1 MGGVLPAVECS
12 YVIGNPPFL
21 GASNCSAE
29 QKQQIVDLFGKIK
42 LSNSLDYVSGWYYK
56 ACEYIQGTPIRCAFV
71 STNSI
76 AQGEQVA
83 PIWQTLYEQFEIH
96 IDFAYR
102 TFRWSSE
109 ANDIAHVFVIIIGF
123 SSGTVIGKP
132 ILFQFETVD
141 SEPVREEHDHIN
153 FYLVSAPDV
162 FLSSRSKPISDVNP
176 LTKGN
181 QPSDGGFLILT
192 KEEAE
197 ELVSINETIK
207 DYVKEY
213 VGARELINGFVRY
226 CLWLKDAPNQVLA
239 LPEVKQRLEAVR
251 DFRAASTAKPTRDK
265 AKCPH
270 LFFSNPQGSG
280 TYLAIPRVSSERRRY
295 IPIAFLTPK
304 TIASDGV
311 SIINDASMYHFGV
324 LTSQFHNAWMR
335 TVAGRLK
342 SDYRYSG
349 GVVYNNFVWPEPT
362 PDQKSEIERLA
373 QSILDI
379 RDAYPDK
386 SLADLYD
393 PDKMP
398 SDLLAAHK
406 ALDKAVEEAYGVDFD
421 GDEEKIVTHLFKL
434 YAEATEGE

>member
-1 MGGVLPAVECS
+1 MVE
-12 YVIGNPPFL
+12 
-21 GASNCSAE
+21 
-29 QKQQIVDLFGKIK
+29 
-42 LSNSLDYVSGWYYK
+42 
-56 ACEYIQGTPIRCAFV
+56 RC
-71 STNSI
+71 
-76 AQGEQVA
+76 
-83 PIWQTLYEQFEIH
+83 
-96 IDFAYR
+96 
-102 TFRWSSE
+102 
-109 ANDIAHVFVIIIGF
+109 
-123 SSGTVIGKP
+123 
-132 ILFQFETVD
+132 
-141 SEPVREEHDHIN
+141 
-153 FYLVSAPDV
+153 
-162 FLSSRSKPISDVNP
+162 
-176 LTKGN
+176 
-181 QPSDGGFLILT
+181 
-192 KEEAE
+192 
-197 ELVSINETIK
+197 
-207 DYVKEY
+207 
-213 VGARELINGFVRY
+213 
-226 CLWLKDAPNQVLA
+226 PNQVLA